1 MSYLKAQDT
10 ISGKEGKAVATIDG
24 NVEDMFYIKK
34 IEANVEKTKSEIKTL
49 GRRGTQHKATGWS
62 GTGSMTIYYIT
73 TNFRKLMTSYMQ
85 NGIDTYFDILVTN
98 EDPALSLIHI

>member
-62 GTGSMTIYYIT
+62 GTGSMTILLYYHKLQKA
-73 TNFRKLMTSYMQ
+73 NDQLYAKRYRYLFRYTGYK
-85 NGIDTYFDILVTN
+85 
-98 EDPALSLIHI
+98 